1 MLERMDEFFERRLSG
16 YDEHMRRDIFGASEF
31 YPFTAKLLP
40 LDPACHVLDLGC
52 GTGLELEEYFALNPL
67 ARVTGIDLSAA
78 MLKALA
84 AKFPGKEVT
93 LIQGSYFDVD
103 FGQAVYDAAVSVE
116 SLHHFPFDMKVAL
129 YRRLHAALKNDR
141 YFVLTDYFAPSTEDE
156 RAHFEELARLRR
168 EQQITDDVLYHY
180 DTPLTVEHEVK
191 ALRAGGFSEVSVLN
205 RWENTCTIL
214 ARK

>member
-1 MLERMDEFFERRLSG
+1 
-16 YDEHMRRDIFGASEF
+16 
-31 YPFTAKLLP
+31 
-40 LDPACHVLDLGC
+40 
-52 GTGLELEEYFALNPL
+52 
-67 ARVTGIDLSAA
+67 
-78 MLKALA
+78 
-84 AKFPGKEVT
+84 
-93 LIQGSYFDVD
+93 
-103 FGQAVYDAAVSVE
+103 
-116 SLHHFPFDMKVAL
+116 L
-129 YRRLHAALKNDR
+129 YRRLHAALKNDG

-168 EQQITDDVLYHY
+168 EQQITDDALYHY